1 MFPTRIDRAAP
12 TVPRRPID
20 KYESGLVGR
29 SASPMSILTL
39 RGRAFDGRNLH
50 ESAVVTIDTNK
61 GVIQDFGER
70 GGVEEPRG
78 SKKLGF
84 EDATVLPGLV
94 DAHVHF
100 YSAKGEG
107 VTAWA
112 SVPDTLAVLRGAGD
126 LGRLLRSGF
135 TAVRELG
142 TKGGVHLAQAVA
154 EGSIEGPEVVS
165 CARALAQ
172 TGEDDDPPAFPLD
185 IAQQLASYTFFCDG
199 PWECRKAVRK
209 VARDGGK
216 VVKFYA
222 SGAFSRGGGIKPN
235 FTKEEIGAIVDE
247 ARRLDLKV
255 AAHAYGEEA
264 LGNVI
269 EAGVDS
275 IEHGLG
281 LTPKLAAAMAKKG
294 IYYVPTL
301 VTYSNPAYENRYNEM
316 VKRHL
321 AEDMVVARERRVK
334 VVMGSDI
341 VGDAARPHGPN
352 YEEIVAEAKFL
363 GNREALIAA
372 TSRAAECLG
381 LENSGMVKKGFRADL
396 VIVKGNPLEDIEALA
411 PKNILHVIRS
421 GRLIA
426 LAQ

>member
-1 MFPTRIDRAAP
+1 
-12 TVPRRPID
+12 
-20 KYESGLVGR
+20 
-29 SASPMSILTL
+29 MSILML
-39 RGRAFDGRNLH
+39 KGRAFDGRNLH
-50 ESAVVTIDTNK
+50 QSAVVKIDTDK
-61 GVIQDFGER
+61 GVILGFGER
-70 GGVEEPRG
+70 GEVEEVRG
-78 SKKLGF
+78 AKKLEL
-84 EDATVLPGLV
+84 EDATILPGLI

-100 YSAKGEG
+100 YSSKGEG

-126 LGRLLRSGF
+126 LRKLLYSGF

-165 CARALAQ
+165 CSRALAQ
-172 TGEDDDPPAFPLD
+172 TGEDDDPPAFPLEL
-185 IAQQLASYTFFCDG
+185 AQQLASYTYFCDG

-222 SGAFSRGGGIKPN
+222 SGAFSRGGRVRPN
-235 FTKEEIGAIVDE
+235 FAKEEIEAIVDE
-247 ARRLDLKV
+247 SRRAGLKV

-264 LGNVI
+264 LGNVVS
-269 EAGVDS
+269 AGVDS

-281 LTPKLAAAMAKKG
+281 LTSSVAREVTRKG

-301 VTYSNPAYENRYNEM
+301 MTYSNPAYKNKYNVM

-321 AEDMVVARERRVK
+321 SEDMEIAKEHRVK

-341 VGDAARPHGPN
+341 VGDAARPHGRN

-363 GNREALIAA
+363 GNKEALVAA
-372 TSRAAECLG
+372 TSRAAQCLG
-381 LENSGMVKKGFRADL
+381 LGNSGMLSEGFRADA
-396 VIVKGNPLEDIEALA
+396 VVVRGNPVADINTLA
-411 PKNILHVIRS
+411 PENVLYIIRS
-421 GRLIA
+421 GRL
-426 LAQ
+426 LSPRR

>member
-1 MFPTRIDRAAP
+1 
-12 TVPRRPID
+12 
-20 KYESGLVGR
+20 
-29 SASPMSILTL
+29 MSILTI
-39 RGRAFDGRNLH
+39 RSKAFDGRDAH
-50 ESAVVTIDTNK
+50 RSAVVNVDTEK
-61 GVIQDFGER
+61 GVIQSFGEK
-70 GGVEEPRG
+70 GEVEEPRG
-78 SKKLGF
+78 AKKLDLD
-84 EDATVLPGLV
+84 DATILPGLI

-100 YSAKGEG
+100 YSATGEG

-112 SVPDTLAVLRGAGD
+112 SVPDTLAVLRGARD
-126 LGRLLRSGF
+126 LRRLLFSGF

-165 CARALAQ
+165 CSRALAQ
-172 TGEDDDPPAFPLD
+172 TGEDDDPPGFPLEM
-185 IAQQLASYTFFCDG
+185 AQQLASYTYFCDG

-222 SGAFSRGGGIKPN
+222 SGAFSRGGRIKPN
-235 FTKEEIGAIVDE
+235 FTREEIGALVDE

-264 LGNVI
+264 LHSVV

-281 LTPKLAAAMAKKG
+281 LTSKVASAMAKKG

-301 VTYSNPAYENRYNEM
+301 VTYSNPAYKNRYNEM

-321 AEDMVVARERRVK
+321 SQDMVIAQEHDVK

-341 VGDAARPHGPN
+341 VGDGARPHGRN

-363 GNREALIAA
+363 GNTEALIAA

-381 LENSGMVKKGFRADL
+381 LEGAGLLKTGFRADA
-396 VIVKGNPLEDIEALA
+396 VIVRGDPIADIQALA
-411 PKNILHVIRS
+411 PENVLYVLRS
-421 GRLIA
+421 GKL
-426 LAQ
+426 LTPGM

>member
-1 MFPTRIDRAAP
+1 
-12 TVPRRPID
+12 
-20 KYESGLVGR
+20 
-29 SASPMSILTL
+29 MSILMF
-39 RGRAFDGRNLH
+39 RGRAFDGRILH
-50 ESAVVTIDTNK
+50 ESAVVQIDSDT
-61 GVIQDFGER
+61 GVIQGFGER
-70 GGVEEPRG
+70 GELEEPRRA
-78 SKKLGF
+78 KELRF
-84 EDATVLPGLV
+84 EDATILPGLI

-100 YSAKGEG
+100 YSAQGEG

-126 LGRLLRSGF
+126 LRRLLNAGF

-165 CARALAQ
+165 CSRALAQ
-172 TGEDDDPPAFPLD
+172 TGEDDDPPAFPLEV
-185 IAQQLASYTFFCDG
+185 AQQLATYTYFCDG

-222 SGAFSRGGGIKPN
+222 SGAFSRGGKIQPN
-235 FTKEEIGAIVDE
+235 FTKEEVEAIVDE
-247 ARRLDLKV
+247 SKRLSLKV

-264 LGNVI
+264 LNNVVD
-269 EAGVDS
+269 ARVDS

-281 LTPKLAAAMAKKG
+281 LTSKIASAMARKG

-301 VTYSNPAYENRYNEM
+301 VTYSHPSYQNRYNEM

-321 AEDMVVARERRVK
+321 SEDMVIAKEQGVK

-341 VGDAARPHGPN
+341 VGDVARPHGRN
-352 YEEIVAEAKFL
+352 YEEIAAEAKFL
-363 GNREALIAA
+363 GNREALTAA

-381 LENSGMVKKGFRADL
+381 LEKSGLLKKGFKANV
-396 VIVKGNPLEDIEALA
+396 VIVKGNPIADVEALA
-411 PKNILHVIRS
+411 PENILAVIRS
-421 GRLIA
+421 GKLLLPER
-426 LAQ
+426 

>member
-1 MFPTRIDRAAP
+1 MSDLMFKGRVFDGMDFHESGVVRID
-12 TVPRRPID
+12 TD
-20 KYESGLVGR
+20 
-29 SASPMSILTL
+29 
-39 RGRAFDGRNLH
+39 H
-50 ESAVVTIDTNK
+50 
-61 GVIQDFGER
+61 GVIQSVGER
-70 GGVEEPRG
+70 GEVEEPKG
-78 SKKLGF
+78 AKKF
-84 EDATVLPGLV
+84 EPKNATILPGLI

-126 LGRLLRSGF
+126 MRRLLHSGF

-165 CARALAQ
+165 CGKALAQ
-172 TGEDDDPPAFPLD
+172 TGEDDDPPAFPLEL
-185 IAQQLASYTFFCDG
+185 AQQLASYTYFCDG

-222 SGAFSRGGGIKPN
+222 SGAFSRGGRIKPN

-264 LGNVI
+264 LTSVVD
-269 EAGVDS
+269 AGVDS

-281 LTPKLAAAMAKKG
+281 LTSKVASAVAKKG
-294 IYYVPTL
+294 IFYVPTL

-321 AEDMVVARERRVK
+321 SEDMVIAKEHGVK

-341 VGDAARPHGPN
+341 VGDSARPHGRN
-352 YEEIVAEAKFL
+352 YEEIAAEAKFL

-381 LENSGMVKKGFRADL
+381 LENSGLLKTGFRADA
-396 VIVKGNPLEDIEALA
+396 VIVKGNPVENVEALA
-411 PKNILHVIRS
+411 PENILYVIRS
-421 GRLIA
+421 GKLITPER
-426 LAQ
+426 

>member
-1 MFPTRIDRAAP
+1 
-12 TVPRRPID
+12 
-20 KYESGLVGR
+20 
-29 SASPMSILTL
+29 MSILMF
-39 RGRAFDGRNLH
+39 RGRAFDGSTFH
-50 ESAVVTIDTNK
+50 ESAVVTIDTDT

-70 GGVEEPRG
+70 GEVEEAG
-78 SKKLGF
+78 GAKKLEL
-84 EDATVLPGLV
+84 EDATVLPGLI

-126 LGRLLRSGF
+126 LRRLLLSGF

-154 EGSIEGPEVVS
+154 EGSIKGPEVVS
-165 CARALAQ
+165 CSRALAQ
-172 TGEDDDPPAFPLD
+172 TGEDDDPPTLPLEL
-185 IAQQLASYTFFCDG
+185 AQQLASYTYFCDG

-222 SGAFSRGGGIKPN
+222 SGAFSRGGRIKPN
-235 FTKEEIGAIVDE
+235 FTKEETEAIVDE
-247 ARRLDLKV
+247 ARRLGLKV

-264 LGNVI
+264 LRTVVD
-269 EAGVDS
+269 AGVDS

-281 LTPKLAAAMAKKG
+281 LTSSIASALAEKG

-301 VTYSNPAYENRYNEM
+301 VTYSNPAYEDRYNAM

-321 AEDMVVARERRVK
+321 SEDMAIAKEHGVK

-341 VGDAARPHGPN
+341 VGDEARPHGRN
-352 YEEIVAEAKFL
+352 YAEIAAEAKFL

-381 LENSGMVKKGFRADL
+381 LEKSGMLKAGFRADA
-396 VIVKGNPLEDIEALA
+396 VIVKGNPINDIEALA
-411 PKNILHVIRS
+411 PENVLYVIRS
-421 GRLIA
+421 GKLLSPER
-426 LAQ
+426 

>member
-1 MFPTRIDRAAP
+1 
-12 TVPRRPID
+12 
-20 KYESGLVGR
+20 
-29 SASPMSILTL
+29 MSTL
-39 RGRAFDGRNLH
+39 IFRGRAFDGRNFH
-50 ESAVVTIDTNK
+50 KSAVVKIDTDN
-61 GVIQDFGER
+61 GLIERFGER
-70 GGVEEPRG
+70 GEVEEPRG
-78 SKKLGF
+78 ARKLES
-84 EDATVLPGLV
+84 EDATILPGLI

-112 SVPDTLAVLRGAGD
+112 SVPDTLAALRGAGD
-126 LGRLLRSGF
+126 LRRLLSSGF

-165 CARALAQ
+165 CSRALAQ
-172 TGEDDDPPAFPLD
+172 TGEDDDPPGFPLEL
-185 IAQQLASYTFFCDG
+185 AQQLASYTYFCDG

-216 VVKFYA
+216 VVKLYA
-222 SGAFSRGGGIKPN
+222 SGAFSRGGRIKPN
-235 FTKEEIGAIVDE
+235 FTNEELEAIVDE
-247 ARRLDLKV
+247 SRRLDLKV

-264 LGNVI
+264 LKNVVD
-269 EAGVDS
+269 AGVDS

-281 LTPKLAAAMAKKG
+281 LTSAIARMIARKG

-301 VTYSNPAYENRYNEM
+301 VTYSNPAYKNRYNEM

-321 AEDMVVARERRVK
+321 SEDMVIAKEHGVK

-341 VGDAARPHGPN
+341 VGDAARPHGRN

-363 GNREALIAA
+363 GNREALITA

-381 LENSGMVKKGFRADL
+381 LEKSGMLKAGFRADAI
-396 VIVKGNPLEDIEALA
+396 IVKGNPAEDIEALA
-411 PKNILHVIRS
+411 PENILYVIRS
-421 GRLIA
+421 GKLLSTVR
-426 LAQ
+426 

>member
-1 MFPTRIDRAAP
+1 MST
-12 TVPRRPID
+12 
-20 KYESGLVGR
+20 LVF
-29 SASPMSILTL
+29 

-50 ESAVVTIDTNK
+50 RSAVVTIDTDTGLIR
-61 GVIQDFGER
+61 GVGDRGE
-70 GGVEEPRG
+70 VEEPADA
-78 SKKLGF
+78 KKLEP
-84 EDATVLPGLV
+84 EDATLLPGLI

-100 YSAKGEG
+100 YSARGEG

-112 SVPDTLAVLRGAGD
+112 SVPDTLAVLRAAGD
-126 LGRLLRSGF
+126 LERLLRSGF

-142 TKGGVHLAQAVA
+142 TKGGAHLAQAVA
-154 EGSIEGPEVVS
+154 EGSIEGPTVVS
-165 CARALAQ
+165 CSRALAQ
-172 TGEDDDPPAFPLD
+172 TGEDDDPPSFPLEL
-185 IAQQLASYTFFCDG
+185 AQQLATYTHFCDG

-222 SGAFSRGGGIKPN
+222 SGAFSRGGRIKPN
-235 FTKEEIGAIVDE
+235 FTQEEIGAIVDE
-247 ARRLDLKV
+247 SRRLGLKV

-264 LGNVI
+264 LERVVA
-269 EAGVDS
+269 AGVDS

-281 LTPKLAAAMAKKG
+281 LTSRVARALAKKG

-301 VTYSNPAYENRYNEM
+301 VTYNRPAYANRSNEM

-321 AEDMVVARERRVK
+321 SEDMVIAKEHGVK

-341 VGDAARPHGPN
+341 VGDAARPHGQN

-381 LENSGMVKKGFRADL
+381 LENSGLLKEGFRADA
-396 VIVKGNPLEDIEALA
+396 VIVRGNPVADIGALA
-411 PKNILHVIRS
+411 PDHVLCVIRS
-421 GRLIA
+421 GRL
-426 LAQ
+426 LSPRQ